1 MKIATYNVN
10 SVRSRLPILL
20 AWLRQETPDI
30 VALQETKVQDPDFP
44 ADPIRE
50 LGYHVTFR
58 GQKAHAG
65 VALITRSEPA
75 AVAYGLNDAGPA
87 DEARL
92 IRAIVDGVAIVN
104 TYVPQGQALDAPQF
118 QYKLE
123 WLGRLRAFFERN
135 YTPDQPVIWLGDF
148 NVAPE
153 PLDVHDPRRLVTNPD
168 FAPAARQALADV
180 ATWGWVDVVR
190 RLHPDEKIYTFWD
203 YRVPKSVERGLGWR
217 VDHIWATPAL
227 AARGARAWVDMGPRL
242 AERPSD
248 HTVLAAEFQE

>member
-10 SVRSRLPILL
+10 SIRSRLPILL
-20 AWLRQETPDI
+20 NWLRQEVPDAI
-30 VALQETKVQDPDFP
+30 CLQETKVQDADFP

-50 LGYHVTFR
+50 LGYHVMFR

-65 VALITRSEPA
+65 VALISRSEPSEI
-75 AVAYGLNDAGPA
+75 AYGLDDDGPA
-87 DEARL
+87 DESRL
-92 IRAIVDGVAIVN
+92 MRAVVDGIAIVN

-123 WLGRLRAFFERN
+123 WLGRLRRFFERH
-135 YTPDQPVIWLGDF
+135 YTVDQPVVWLGDF
-148 NVAPE
+148 NVAPA

-180 ATWGWVDVVR
+180 ASWGWVDVVR
-190 RLHPDEKIYTFWD
+190 RLHPEEKIYTFWD

-217 VDHIWATPAL
+217 VDHIWASAPL
-227 AARGARAWVDMGPRL
+227 AARCTRAWVDMGPRL

-248 HTVLAAEFQE
+248 HTVLAAEFSV